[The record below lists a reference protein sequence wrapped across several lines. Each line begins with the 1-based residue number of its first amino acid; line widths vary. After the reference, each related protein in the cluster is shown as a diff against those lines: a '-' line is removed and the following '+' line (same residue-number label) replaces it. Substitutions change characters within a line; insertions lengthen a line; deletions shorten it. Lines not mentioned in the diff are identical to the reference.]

1 MKIKSPKE
9 VVESTLT
16 IGEQKIKAGENIPRL
31 IILSILAGT
40 YVSLGGIL
48 SVIVG
53 FGFPDWTAE
62 NPALQRFLSGC
73 VFPVGLILVVI
84 LGAELFTG
92 NNALLVPAFM
102 HGKYSFGDVLKNWGL
117 VYAGNF
123 IGCIL
128 FSFFLVYYV
137 GLTAPE
143 PWHSAIIR
151 VAEIKVS
158 MPWLVVLVKGIGA
171 NWCVCLAIWLAL
183 TGHSL
188 IEKMI
193 GAWMPVMAFATLG
206 YEHSIANM
214 FFISTGMF
222 EGADVTISQFLF
234 SNLLPSTIGNI
245 IGGAIFVG
253 CLHTRLY
260 LRAPKSE

>member
-1 MKIKSPKE
+1 M
-9 VVESTLT
+9 ESTLL
-16 IGEQKIKAGENIPRL
+16 IGEQKIKACEDIPRL
-31 IILSILAGT
+31 IILSILAGA

-53 FGFPDWTAE
+53 YGFPEWTAG
-62 NPALQRFLSGC
+62 NPALQKFLSGC
-73 VFPVGLILVVI
+73 VFPVGLIIIVI

-102 HGKYSFGDVLKNWGL
+102 HGRYSFRDVLKNWGI
-117 VYAGNF
+117 VYVGNF
-123 IGCIL
+123 AGCLL
-128 FSFFLVYYV
+128 FAYFLVYYV
-137 GLTAPE
+137 GLTSPE
-143 PWHSAIIR
+143 PWHSSIINA
-151 VAEIKVS
+151 AEAKVS

-183 TGHSL
+183 AGHSL

-222 EGADVTISQFLF
+222 EGAQVTIGQFLF
-234 SNLLPSTIGNI
+234 NNLLPATLGNI

-253 CLHTRLY
+253 CLHTRLH
-260 LRAPKSE
+260 LRAKKQ